1 MKNQTIQNEST
12 GTNNMSNNLTQL
24 DWDLDDALT
33 ALKQAVKAKTKG
45 ENKDAVTHL
54 NNAIYSIKEAIARL
68 EKGEK

>member
-1 MKNQTIQNEST
+1 M
-12 GTNNMSNNLTQL
+12 NNWTQL

-33 ALKQAVKAKTKG
+33 ALKQAAKAKHG
-45 ENKDAVTHL
+45 NENKDAVTHL